1 VTIRKFVRFAAAGL
15 VGLLVL
21 GALLA
26 GFGID
31 MIRMGGPI
39 QTNSQQASDLI
50 ADILPPPAYIIEP
63 FLEAS
68 LLRQDP
74 RMATASRDRLTK
86 LRADFEARHRHWQ
99 QATIDPALQAALEKA
114 AAPAERF
121 WQTLESRFL
130 PAIAAGDAAAIDASY
145 RDLAASYAEHR
156 QKIDATVVVA
166 AAQQA
171 TLNAKGRQ
179 TTTQV
184 SLLLAGLGLTVLLL
198 VAASAWA
205 VLAKLVAPVREIAII
220 TSRLAGG
227 ETAAVPFRDRSD
239 ELGEIGRAV
248 EGFRMAAIDRD
259 AAAAATNA
267 EQNLVVDALVAAMDA
282 LAKGDL
288 TVTIDTAFPPA
299 FAETKRNFE
308 RATVNLRQMIQAVV
322 ENAESIQI
330 GTGEIAQASEDLARR
345 TESNAASLEQTS
357 AALVQIDGRL
367 RATTTASNDTV
378 ARADKAIATVV
389 SGRGIATDAVDA
401 MGRVSGSARGIDSV
415 IEGLDKIAF
424 QTRVLAMNAAVEAGR
439 AGDAGRGFAVVADL
453 VSALA
458 MRAEEEAKRARDQLT
473 VTQAE
478 ILTAVDAVQK
488 VDGALADIAGDVA
501 AVHTLVGGIAA
512 DNKAQSLAVTE
523 ITAAIGTMDR
533 STQQNAAMVEETS
546 AATRTLTAEVADLAQ
561 SASAFVFERRT
572 QKKPV
577 AEERRSGGKLRKAE
591 KPVGATAAH
600 PVHRP
605 RPAAVR
611 PVLVAVANSAD
622 DWQDF

>member
-1 VTIRKFVRFAAAGL
+1 MTIRKYVRYAAAGL
-15 VGLLVL
+15 IGLLVV

-50 ADILPPPAYIIEP
+50 ADILPPPAYVIEP
-63 FLEAS
+63 FLEAA

-74 RMATASRDRLTK
+74 RLAAASRARLTR
-86 LRADFEARHRHWQ
+86 LHADYEARVRHWQ
-99 QATIDPALQAALEKA
+99 QANIDPVLKGVLERA

-121 WQTLESRFL
+121 WEILERRFL
-130 PAIAAGDAAAIDASY
+130 PAIAASDTVSIDASY
-145 RDLAASYAEHR
+145 RDLATAYADHR

-166 AAQQA
+166 TAQKS
-171 TLNAKGRQ
+171 TLDAEGRR
-179 TTTQV
+179 TTTGV
-184 SLLLAGLGLTVLLL
+184 SLLLAGLGIAVVVL
-198 VAASAWA
+198 VGVSAWG
-205 VLAKLVAPVREIAII
+205 VLAKLVAPVSAIAVI
-220 TSRLAGG
+220 TSRLASG
-227 ETAAVPFRDRSD
+227 EAATVPFRDRTD

-248 EGFRMAAIDRD
+248 ERFRMAGIDRA
-259 AAAAATNA
+259 AAAAATTA
-267 EQNLVVDALVAAMDA
+267 EQKTVVDALVAAMGT

-288 TVTIDTAFPPA
+288 TVVIDTEFPPA
-299 FAETKRNFE
+299 FADTKNNFE
-308 RATVNLRQMIQAVV
+308 RATINLRQMIQAVV
-322 ENAESIQI
+322 ENAEAIRT

-367 RATTTASNDTV
+367 RATMTASNDTV
-378 ARADKAIATVV
+378 SRADKAIATVN
-389 SGRGIATDAVDA
+389 SGRSVATDAVDA
-401 MGRVSGSARGIDSV
+401 MGRVSGSAKGIDSV

-478 ILTAVDAVQK
+478 IRTAVDAVQK
-488 VDGALADIAGDVA
+488 VDVALADIAGDVVV
-501 AVHTLVGGIAA
+501 VHSLVGGIAA
-512 DNKAQSLAVTE
+512 DNEAQSLAVTE

-546 AATRTLTAEVADLAQ
+546 AATRILTAEVEELAQ

-572 QKKPV
+572 RNLPV
-577 AEERRSGGKLRKAE
+577 IHERRTGGMPRKA
-591 KPVGATAAH
+591 A
-600 PVHRP
+600 
-605 RPAAVR
+605 RPASPTVAAASRRNAPAAAR
-611 PVLVAVANSAD
+611 PVVLAVVNGAD